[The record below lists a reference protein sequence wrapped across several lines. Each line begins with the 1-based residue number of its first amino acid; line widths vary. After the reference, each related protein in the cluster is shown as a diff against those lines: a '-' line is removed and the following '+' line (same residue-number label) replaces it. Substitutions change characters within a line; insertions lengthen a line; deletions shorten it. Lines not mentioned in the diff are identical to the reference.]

1 MKKIISFQDFD
12 PDKLH
17 RKVYSESRELRDKVS
32 AIIDRVREQGD
43 EALFQLTAELDGVDL
58 RTRGLKVS
66 PWELEEAYTKV
77 DQSFLQALRRAK
89 ENIYNYHAKQKRSS
103 WFESKEDGSML
114 GQLYRPL
121 QRVGIYV
128 PGGTA
133 AYPSSVLMNALPA
146 LVAGVEQIVMVS
158 PPCKDGSMLPEV
170 LVAAQ
175 ECGVAE
181 IYKIGGAQAIAALA
195 YGTECIKPVDKITG
209 PGNIYVTLAKKEV
222 YGTVDIDMLAGPSE
236 ILILADQSG
245 CPEELAADLLSQAEH
260 DRLASSIL
268 ISPDLKLLEDTAAAV
283 ERQLEELP
291 RAEIARASWENNGA
305 LVLVEDLKQ
314 GMDLANSIAPE
325 HLELV
330 VEEPLLW
337 LGKVKNAGAVFLGR
351 NTPEAVGDYFAGP
364 NHILPTGGTARF
376 YSVLDV
382 DTFMK
387 KVSVVGYSAEALQR
401 DAEQIVLLARREGL
415 EAHARAITVRQRGKK
430 G

>member
-1 MKKIISFQDFD
+1 MKTVIKYQDFD
-12 PDKLH
+12 PRKL
-17 RKVYSESRELRDKVS
+17 RQKVYSQDQKIKNTVVEIIRDVQT
-32 AIIDRVREQGD
+32 QGD
-43 EALFQLTAELDGVDL
+43 EALFRLTAKLDGADL
-58 RTRGLKVS
+58 KTRGLQVS
-66 PWELEEAYTKV
+66 PQEIEEAYLKV
-77 DQSFLQALRRAK
+77 DQSFLQALRQAK
-89 ENIYNYHAKQKRSS
+89 DNIYNYHAKQKRTS
-103 WFESKEDGSML
+103 WFESKEDGSLL

-121 QRVGIYV
+121 ERVGIYV

-158 PPCKDGSMLPEV
+158 PPLKDGTILPEV

-175 ECGVAE
+175 ECGVTE

-195 YGTECIKPVDKITG
+195 YGTATIRPVDKITG

-236 ILILADQSG
+236 ILILTDQSG
-245 CPEELAADLLSQAEH
+245 RPRELAADLLSQAEH
-260 DRLASSIL
+260 DLLASSIL
-268 ISPDLKLLEDTAAAV
+268 ISPDLKLLEETAAEV
-283 ERQLEELP
+283 EEQLKKLP
-291 RAEIARASWENNGA
+291 RADIARASWENNGA

-330 VEEPLLW
+330 VENPFLW
-337 LGKVKNAGAVFLGR
+337 LGQVKNAGAVFLGR
-351 NTPEAVGDYFAGP
+351 NTPEPVGDYFAGP

-382 DTFMK
+382 DTFLK
-387 KVSVVGYSAEALQR
+387 KISIVSYSAQALQR
-401 DAEQIVLLARREGL
+401 DAEQIALLARREGL
-415 EAHARAITVRQRGKK
+415 EAHARAVEVRQKQ
-430 G
+430 